1 MGLKK
6 QLGMGIAS
14 AALGI
19 SLIGGGTFAYF
30 SSSETSDNTFA
41 AGELDLAMEPTK
53 LVDLDN
59 MKPGDTVTKDFE
71 LRNEG
76 TLDIKKVLL
85 ETDYSVDDAEGDN
98 DEDFGKHIEVEFLYN
113 ADKMD
118 EVIYE
123 TTLADLK
130 DMDPEAVSEEVFEDF
145 LGDGGL
151 EPGDEDDLV
160 VKFEF
165 VDNDEDQNQF
175 QGDELNL
182 EWTFNA
188 EQGDGEDSE

>member
-1 MGLKK
+1 MSIKK
-6 QLGMGIAS
+6 QLGIGIAT
-14 AALGI
+14 AALGLTLI
-19 SLIGGGTFAYF
+19 SGGTYAYF
-30 SSSETSDNTFA
+30 SSSETSNNTFA
-41 AGELDLAMEPTK
+41 TGKLDLTMDPIEV
-53 LVDLDN
+53 VDLDN

-71 LRNEG
+71 LNNSG
-76 TLDIKKVLL
+76 TIDIEKVLL
-85 ETDYSVDDAEGDN
+85 ETDYSVIDAEGDN
-98 DEDFGKHIEVEFLYN
+98 TEDFGEHIEVEFLYN

-123 TTLADLK
+123 TTLAELK
-130 DMDPEAVSEEVFEDF
+130 DMEPEAVNKEVFDEF

-151 EPGDEDDLV
+151 EAGDTNDLV

-165 VDNDEDQNQF
+165 VDNDENQNQF

-188 EQGDGEDSE
+188 QQGDGEEN